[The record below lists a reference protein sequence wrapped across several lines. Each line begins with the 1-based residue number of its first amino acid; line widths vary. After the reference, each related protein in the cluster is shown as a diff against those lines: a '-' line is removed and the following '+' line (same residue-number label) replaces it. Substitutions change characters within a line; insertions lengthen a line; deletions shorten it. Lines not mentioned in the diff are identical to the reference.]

1 MSVPDEAVVEPL
13 QHDPLTGRQVMVAAV
28 VVLAV
33 TVLLVKLGKRTL
45 RWDIRQYYAI
55 NKHHW
60 CYTGLFTQV
69 KNILCSYYKLFK
81 KLLINFLD
89 KLVDF
94 YVLYS
99 VQEMSCVLFYLLAM
113 FFFKLWSL
121 NTLTIFII
129 F

>member
-69 KNILCSYYKLFK
+69 KNVG
-81 KLLINFLD
+81 KLLVKWHTVTQLGRGSIYRFH
-89 KLVDF
+89 
-94 YVLYS
+94 
-99 VQEMSCVLFYLLAM
+99 
-113 FFFKLWSL
+113 
-121 NTLTIFII
+121 T
-129 F
+129 